1 MLLLLNLLLLLSLL
15 LFMLKTEYRNN
26 IVRVWN
32 NYILRLLSEYSSKKL
47 ILAIFS
53 IGLFVLSKNRRIS
66 LFE

>member
-32 NYILRLLSEYSSKKL
+32 NYILRLLSKYTSKE
-47 ILAIFS
+47 ANFS
-53 IGLFVLSKNRRIS
+53 YF
-66 LFE
+66 

>member
-32 NYILRLLSEYSSKKL
+32 NYILRLLFEYSSKE
-47 ILAIFS
+47 ANFS
-53 IGLFVLSKNRRIS
+53 YF
-66 LFE
+66 

>member
-32 NYILRLLSEYSSKKL
+32 NYILHLLSKYTSKE
-47 ILAIFS
+47 ANFS
-53 IGLFVLSKNRRIS
+53 YF
-66 LFE
+66 